1 MDEQSWRTILDS
13 VVAID
18 SDGSE
23 GQLQR
28 PKDEVVD
35 DLTAFICEKF
45 GV

>member
-1 MDEQSWRTILDS
+1 MDS

-18 SDGSE
+18 CDGQE
-23 GQLQR
+23 QR
-28 PKDEVVD
+28 LVDAVVD